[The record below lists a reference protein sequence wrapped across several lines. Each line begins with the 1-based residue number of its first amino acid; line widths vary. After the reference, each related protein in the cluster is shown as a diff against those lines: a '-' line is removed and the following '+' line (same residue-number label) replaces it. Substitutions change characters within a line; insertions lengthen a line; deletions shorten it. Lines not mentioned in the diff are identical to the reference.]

1 MTSIGRE
8 RARNLRRDP
17 TEAEKRLWSRLRRRQ
32 LAGYRFRRQVPI
44 GPYFADFASH
54 EAKLIVEV
62 DGGQH
67 ATNADADYRR
77 TRRMEADGYRV
88 IRFWNNEVLENTDG
102 VVQAIHEAL
111 LESEF
116 RKAQ

>member
-1 MTSIGRE
+1 MTSIGKQ
-8 RARNLRRDP
+8 RARSLRRDP

-54 EAKLIVEV
+54 EAKLIIEV

-67 ATNADADYRR
+67 AINAEADRRR
-77 TRRMEADGYRV
+77 TLRMEADGFRI
-88 IRFWNNEVLENTDG
+88 IRFWNNDVLTNTGG
-102 VVQAIHEAL
+102 VVEAIQTAL
-111 LESEF
+111 NDGNSGGTL
-116 RKAQ
+116 